1 MGPLKNELGEVVEN
15 DEEVAEMLNNYFCTV
30 FTEEDIEN
38 IPEPVNMFKGKIDE
52 KMTDV
57 VITKE
62 NVERHLKDLKTDK
75 SPGIDALHPMFLR
88 EVRHEIS
95 DVLAEIMNRSL
106 KTGEIPRDWKDAII
120 VPLFKKGSRSEA
132 SNYRPVSLTCIICK
146 VMEKIIQLEL
156 MNHIRHHSIL
166 INSQHGFVQRRSCLT
181 NLLDCFENVYTHLDK
196 GSPVDIV
203 YLDFAKAF
211 DKVPHTR
218 LMRKI
223 EAAGIGGNIRGWIKE
238 WLADR
243 RQKVGIKGKY
253 SEWKS
258 IKSGVPQGSVLGPLL
273 FVLFINDLDLA
284 TCSKVSKF
292 ADDTK
297 LSMKV
302 ECELDADILR
312 KDLAKIYQWS
322 LDWQMMFN
330 VDKCSVM
337 HMGKRNQE
345 FQYEMGGILLKT
357 SEEERDLGVVVHNSG
372 KPSRQCAEAAK
383 RANKILGLVKRTI
396 ISRNQEIIIR
406 LYKCLVRPHLEYCVQ
421 AWSPVLKKDIVVLEK
436 VQRRATKLIKHLSQL
451 PYEER
456 LKQCGLTTLEKRRSR
471 GDLIEA
477 YKIITGKE
485 DLTPAMFFEQP
496 PIQSTRG
503 HRFKLFKK
511 QEKTLKKA
519 FFSSRVVNIWND
531 LDDDTVASETTTSFK
546 VALSR
551 HGY

>member
-1 MGPLKNELGEVVEN
+1 
-15 DEEVAEMLNNYFCTV
+15 MLIDT
-30 FTEEDIEN
+30 N
-38 IPEPVNMFKGKIDE
+38 I
-52 KMTDV
+52 
-57 VITKE
+57 
-62 NVERHLKDLKTDK
+62 
-75 SPGIDALHPMFLR
+75 
-88 EVRHEIS
+88 
-95 DVLAEIMNRSL
+95 
-106 KTGEIPRDWKDAII
+106 
-120 VPLFKKGSRSEA
+120 
-132 SNYRPVSLTCIICK
+132 
-146 VMEKIIQLEL
+146 
-156 MNHIRHHSIL
+156 
-166 INSQHGFVQRRSCLT
+166 
-181 NLLDCFENVYTHLDK
+181 DK

-253 SEWKS
+253 SEWKN

-357 SEEERDLGVVVHNSG
+357 SEEERDLGVIVHNSG